1 MVRGWRRGAP
11 TDRTNLSIC
20 LVCFCLHGSL
30 AQVLDRFGGG
40 GLGAPSGAGAGPDP
54 DPEDVV
60 MDIPIAQRL
69 DEDEKE
75 LESEPEQEQ
84 HGPSDGD
91 RDRLIENWEGGLR
104 AAFSILNER
113 AVAIR
118 QSDGWKRALHHSQ
131 DKAGMLR

>member
-1 MVRGWRRGAP
+1 MV
-11 TDRTNLSIC
+11 DRL
-20 LVCFCLHGSL
+20 
-30 AQVLDRFGGG
+30 GGG
-40 GLGAPSGAGAGPDP
+40 GPSSGAGAY
-54 DPEDVV
+54 PEDVI

-69 DEDEKE
+69 DGNEFEG
-75 LESEPEQEQ
+75 LEHHGRSEPEQEQ

-118 QSDGWKRALHHSQ
+118 QSDGWKRALHHS
-131 DKAGMLR
+131 